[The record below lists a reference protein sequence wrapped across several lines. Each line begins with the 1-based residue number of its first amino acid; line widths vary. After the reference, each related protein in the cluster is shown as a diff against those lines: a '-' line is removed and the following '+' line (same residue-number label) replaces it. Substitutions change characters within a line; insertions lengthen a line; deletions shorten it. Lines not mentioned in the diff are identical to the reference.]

1 MMKTRMNLSRGS
13 GGTTGGGP
21 HVAPPA
27 LFVYVPLSPH
37 TPHCKA
43 TIARS
48 SFTLTATRCCPIAS
62 ADNWSLRTQLWNPA
76 SFP

>member
-1 MMKTRMNLSRGS
+1 MMKTRMNSAEGP
-13 GGTTGGGP
+13 GVPPGGP
-21 HVAPPA
+21 HVAPPP
-27 LFVYVPLSPH
+27 LFVYVPH

-43 TIARS
+43 TIAP